1 MHPVDIR
8 KYKIELR
15 EQCRNGRKL
24 MDKSEKSFKD
34 NSIAEKV
41 KKLYQYR
48 YAKVIMVYVSTP
60 IEIDTFKI
68 IENAFNDG
76 KSVAVPR
83 CIPETRQMEF
93 HYITSVDQLTPG
105 TFGVLEP
112 PEFYPIVKDFKDALM
127 LVPGFMFDSFGF
139 RLGYGK
145 GYYDRYMAKY
155 DGSAVGLCYSNEFKN
170 HMYHGRYDRS
180 VDTVV
185 SEKWIRRSKTYNAK
199 YKLGGKFGG
208 RK

>member
-1 MHPVDIR
+1 MHPIDIR

-15 EQCRNGRKL
+15 EQCRNSRKL
-24 MDKSEKSFKD
+24 LDPTEK
-34 NSIAEKV
+34 AEKDFAISERV

-48 YAKVIMVYVSTP
+48 AAKVIMVYVSTP

-68 IENAFNDG
+68 IENAFKDG
-76 KSVAVPR
+76 KKVAVPR

-93 HYITSVDQLTPG
+93 HYITSTEQLSSG

-112 PEFYPIVKDFKDALM
+112 PEFYPIVTDFNSALM
-127 LVPGFMFDSFGF
+127 LVPGFLFDSFGF

-145 GYYDRYMAKY
+145 GYMSRFN
-155 DGSAVGLCYSNEFKN
+155 GSAVGLCYAHELRR

-180 VDTVV
+180 VDTLV
-185 SEKWIRRSKTYNAK
+185 SDQWIRRTKKISDRR
-199 YKLGGKFGG
+199 KFGG
-208 RK
+208 NFNGR